1 MNNEAVLINP
11 ASSALTD
18 VLLDELAL
26 SSAPVSVLRL
36 TKRLR
41 VRLSSLLR
49 CVAYL
54 GEDII
59 ADNPGPGWVLLH
71 QDGDRVLLSLTQ
83 KGRDQWQQKKWQQ
96 KH

>member
-1 MNNEAVLINP
+1 MNP
-11 ASSALTD
+11 ASSTLAD
-18 VLLDELAL
+18 ALLDELAL
-26 SSAPVSVLRL
+26 SSVPVSVLRL

-59 ADNPGPGWVLLH
+59 AGNPGPGWVQLH
-71 QDGDRVLLSLTQ
+71 QDGDRTLLSLTQ
-83 KGRDQWQQKKWQQ
+83 KGRDKWQQ
-96 KH
+96 EKCHQRV

>member
-1 MNNEAVLINP
+1 MNNEPVLLRP
-11 ASSALTD
+11 ASSTLADAL
-18 VLLDELAL
+18 LHELAL
-26 SSAPVSVLRL
+26 SSAPVPVLRL

-59 ADNPGPGWVLLH
+59 AGNPGPGWVQLH
-71 QDGDRVLLSLTQ
+71 QDGDRTLLSLTQ
-83 KGRDQWQQKKWQQ
+83 KGRDKWQQEKWQQ
-96 KH
+96 KR